1 MGLAAVRGHTAQ
13 GQTGTPPQRWLSV
26 AASAPGRVK
35 QPLLRTA
42 LEKMADHASP
52 NKTPGPASCL
62 AALILLFL
70 FLLSSSPVRVCLT
83 PDSNTDS

>member
-1 MGLAAVRGHTAQ
+1 MRMGLAAVEGHTAQ
-13 GQTGTPPQRWLSV
+13 GQTGTPPQRWASV

-52 NKTPGPASCL
+52 NKSPGPATV
-62 AALILLFL
+62 LLHWF
-70 FLLSSSPVRVCLT
+70 FCFSFHRPRVLQERA
-83 PDSNTDS
+83 